1 MFEQDKREVSA
12 VRGKCHMYLRPLL
25 SWITLTYLLTCMS
38 VLSQAASPL
47 LSPSNSP
54 GADTPGPAL
63 KYETDRRVYKAGDVV
78 HITVTNVSDVAT
90 PIVDRPSIEEEFAV
104 LEIKTPEGDWRP
116 VKLESSGNSVRFRL
130 LPPGEQHEYLWPTV
144 SAPPSD
150 HPAADPGTYRIGF
163 GRPFYTNP
171 FELTDQ

>member
-1 MFEQDKREVSA
+1 MDRKGFVAWIVTTYMFA
-12 VRGKCHMYLRPLL
+12 G
-25 SWITLTYLLTCMS
+25 
-38 VLSQAASPL
+38 VLSVSLAASPL
-47 LSPSNSP
+47 LPPSGSP

-90 PIVDRPSIEEEFAV
+90 PIVDRPSIDEEFAV
-104 LEIKTPEGDWRP
+104 LEIKTQEGDWRP
-116 VKLESSGNSVRFRL
+116 VKLGSSGDSVSFRL

-144 SAPPSD
+144 SAQPSD
-150 HPAADPGTYRIGF
+150 HPADPGTYRIGF